1 MISFI
6 LGLLVGMLV
15 VITFVVLWLDRY
27 IKDAE
32 NRIEDAE
39 DKLERFGE
47 LYTTVC
53 SRLGERNAEIMK
65 LKDQLVATHETIKR
79 LEYERDALLD
89 RDVID
94 KE

>member
-1 MISFI
+1 MVAFI
-6 LGLLVGMLV
+6 LGLLVGMLA

-39 DKLERFGE
+39 GKLERFGE

-53 SRLGERNAEIMK
+53 SRLGERNAEIAR
-65 LKDQLVATHETIKR
+65 LKDRLVEAHEMIKR

-89 RDVID
+89 QNGTS

>member
-1 MISFI
+1 MVAFI
-6 LGLLVGMLV
+6 LGLLIGMLV

-27 IKDAE
+27 IKEAE
-32 NRIEDAE
+32 NRLEDAE

-53 SRLGERNAEIMK
+53 SRLGERNAEIVK
-65 LKDQLVATHETIKR
+65 LKEQLVEAHETIKR

-89 RDVID
+89 RNGTS